1 MLLIQNEDTI
11 KRFRLTDHI
20 NDPSISD
27 FLMNDERARIYH
39 HPAWIK
45 SLCDAYGG
53 TPYYVISTD
62 SETEKMNGLFPFILF
77 NNRSGKKKIISLP
90 YTNYCDN
97 LLHGIYDTNYIIKL
111 IEKQLGTI
119 SSYDFRNLNEEPVE
133 GFSNNSDFLVHVIE
147 LKPTLDE
154 TYKSFGKR
162 SIRRF
167 IKKAE
172 EKKLTFRLGETD
184 EDFKLFYQLEVKLR
198 KSIGLPPAPVE
209 FFYSIWTNL
218 KKQNLIFLPI
228 VSFDN
233 EPVAASMVLH
243 YKDRIYFEYTGLSK
257 KHKNLYG
264 NHMLHWEMIKIAHND
279 GVRFVELGRVDKD
292 NKDLIFFKEN
302 WGALPFKIYHRR
314 SPSQKKNFLAR
325 IKNFTYPSFVKINKH
340 LPAAL
345 LKLEGRMLYKYL
357 KLLLLFGLL
366 LK

>member
-1 MLLIQNEDTI
+1 MIFIQNETTP
-11 KRFRLTDHI
+11 KNLRLTEKI
-20 NDPSISD
+20 NDPAITE
-27 FLMNDERARIYH
+27 FLLEEQNSRIYH

-62 SETEKMNGLFPFILF
+62 NETEKINGLLPFILF
-77 NNRSGKKKIISLP
+77 NIRSGKKKIISLP
-90 YTNYCDN
+90 FTNYCNN
-97 LLHGIYDTNYIIKL
+97 LLPMVYSTRYLIEL
-111 IEKQLGTI
+111 IEKQLGPV
-119 SSYDFRNLNEEPVE
+119 SSYDFRNLNEEPVD
-133 GFSNNSDFLVHVIE
+133 GFSNTSDFLIHVIE
-147 LKPTLDE
+147 LKPTLEE

-172 EKKLTFRLGETD
+172 ENKLTFRLGESD
-184 EDFKLFYQLEVKLR
+184 EDFRLFYQLEVKLR

-228 VSFDN
+228 VSFEN
-233 EPVAASMVLH
+233 EPIAASMVLC

-264 NHMLHWEMIKIAHND
+264 NHMLHWEMIKAAYNN
-279 GVRFVELGRVDKD
+279 GVRFVELGRVDKA

-302 WGALPFKIYHRR
+302 WGALPFRIYHKRY
-314 SPSQKKNFLAR
+314 PSHTNQNFLATV
-325 IKNFTYPSFVKINKH
+325 KNFVYPSIVKINKN
-340 LPAAL
+340 LPAPL
-345 LKLEGRMLYKYL
+345 LKFEGRMLYKYL
-357 KLLLLFGLL
+357 HYYS
-366 LK
+366 